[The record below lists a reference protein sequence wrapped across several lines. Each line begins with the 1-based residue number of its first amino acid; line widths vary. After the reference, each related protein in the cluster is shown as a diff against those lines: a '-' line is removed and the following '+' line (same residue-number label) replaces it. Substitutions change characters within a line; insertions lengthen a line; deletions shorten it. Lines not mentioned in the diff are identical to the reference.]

1 VFRRVTRVKSVAG
14 APAIE
19 VQHLRAGYGEVR
31 VLRDVELTVNPG
43 EIVALLGANGAGK
56 TTLLRIIAGLLAPET
71 GRVSVNGHDEH
82 RQRPYARARQ
92 GLCLIP
98 EGRGVFRSLTV
109 RDNLRM
115 QIPPEVNATVA
126 FGRAIE
132 AFPRLGQRLDQIA
145 GTMSG
150 GEQQMLALARAWTS
164 EPTVV
169 MVDEMSM
176 GLAPL
181 IVDELFAALR
191 SLAAANVALLVV
203 EQYVNRVLPIANR
216 VYIMDKGEIGF
227 CGQPAELD
235 QAVLLQGYLGA
246 PAAPQT
252 GAPSPAADPVEQ
264 APA

>member
-1 VFRRVTRVKSVAG
+1 VFQRASRTIAVQG
-14 APAIE
+14 ASAIE
-19 VQHLRAGYGEVR
+19 VRGLRAGYGGFC
-31 VLRDVELTVNPG
+31 VLRDVDLTVRAG
-43 EIVALLGANGAGK
+43 EVVALLGANGAGK
-56 TTLLRIIAGLLAPET
+56 TTLLRTIAGLLVPEAGQISINGHVERERPH
-71 GRVSVNGHDEH
+71 GRVRH
-82 RQRPYARARQ
+82 

-115 QIPPEVNATVA
+115 QVSPAGNVKDAL
-126 FGRAIE
+126 GRAIE
-132 AFPRLGQRLDQIA
+132 AFPRLGQRLDQVA

-169 MVDEMSM
+169 MVDELSM

-203 EQYVNRVLPIANR
+203 EQYVNRVLSIADR
-216 VYIMDKGEIGF
+216 VYILDRGEIGF
-227 CGQPAELD
+227 CGQPSELD
-235 QAVLLQGYLGA
+235 DTVLLQGYLGTSGTPHQA
-246 PAAPQT
+246 PPSAARNPI
-252 GAPSPAADPVEQ
+252 DQ